1 MTRVQSKARIEHYYW
16 IISDWAY
23 LGSKR
28 LNALAAK
35 YRLEVDH
42 YPVRLLDV
50 YAKTGGIPL
59 PDRSIERQTYRFE
72 EMRRWRDRLN
82 MPLVLEP
89 TGFPPNDELASCLV
103 YAHKS
108 RGGDVGELSAGI
120 MAALWAESRDI
131 SDPAV
136 LSDICREHELDG
148 DALLDLARDRSII
161 AELDQKTA
169 DAIGKGVF
177 GSPFY
182 IYRGHR
188 FWGQDRLDFLEELAA
203 KDG

>member
-1 MTRVQSKARIEHYYW
+1 MNDIQSSNHIKHYFW

-23 LGSKR
+23 LGADR
-28 LNALAAK
+28 LNALSAK
-35 YRLEVDH
+35 YRVAVEH

-59 PDRSIERQTYRFE
+59 PDRSAERQNYRFE

-89 TGFPPNDELASCLV
+89 TGFPQDDRLASCLI

-108 RGGDVGELSAGI
+108 QGGQVGALSASI
-120 MAALWAESRDI
+120 MTALWADNRDI
-131 SDPAV
+131 SDPDV
-136 LSDICREHELDG
+136 LRDVCRRNGLDG
-148 DALLDLARDRSII
+148 DALLALAQDPSMI
-161 AELDQKTA
+161 AELDRMTQI
-169 DAIGKGVF
+169 AIRDGVF

-182 IYRGHR
+182 IYKGHR
-188 FWGQDRLDFLEELAA
+188 FWGQDRLDFLEELVSG
-203 KDG
+203 DG